1 MPASSLLA
9 DRSEPAPAERKRR
22 TARLLEQARSV
33 DGAERRRLL
42 DEVILLNIPVALS
55 LAARYRNRGQPLEDL
70 EQVAC
75 LALTHAVRAFRP
87 DRGDDLLVFAMP
99 CILGELRRHFR
110 DTTWT
115 VRPPRR
121 VQELRPRVF
130 AAEERLAQ
138 TLRRPPRP
146 RDLADDLDCEQDEIR
161 EAWHCGDCASPASLD
176 EPLPGRSG
184 TVVDQLA
191 DDEAGYS
198 RSEAI
203 AVLAPACRRLGPRDR
218 KILRMRYYEQ
228 LRQNQIAERLGISQ
242 VQVSRLLRRI
252 LRDLR
257 RSITAGAPRD
267 PAGTSAEAA
276 SAEPTSAVP
285 TSAEAA

>member
-9 DRSEPAPAERKRR
+9 GRTEPVPAERKRR
-22 TARLLEQARSV
+22 TARLLEQAHESR
-33 DGAERRRLL
+33 GAARRRLL
-42 DEVILLNIPVALS
+42 DEVVLLNIPVART

-75 LALTHAVRAFRP
+75 LALTHAVSAFRP

-121 VQELRPRVF
+121 VQELRPRVL

-138 TLRRPPRP
+138 ELRRSPLPRELAE
-146 RDLADDLDCEQDEIR
+146 DLGCDQEEIH
-161 EAWHCGDCASPASLD
+161 EAWGCGDCASPASLD
-176 EPLPGRSG
+176 EALPGRSGG
-184 TVVDQLA
+184 TVVDQLP
-191 DDEAGYS
+191 DDEPGYS

-218 KILRMRYYEQ
+218 TILRLRYYEQ
-228 LRQNQIAERLGISQ
+228 LRQSQIAERLGISQ

-257 RSITAGAPRD
+257 QAITSGGPAGAPAD
-267 PAGTSAEAA
+267 AA
-276 SAEPTSAVP
+276 
-285 TSAEAA
+285 

>member
-1 MPASSLLA
+1 MPASFLLA
-9 DRSEPAPAERKRR
+9 DRPELAPAERKRR
-22 TARLLEQARSV
+22 TARLLDEAQDAR
-33 DGAERRRLL
+33 GAERQRLL
-42 DEVILLNIPVALS
+42 DEVVLLNIPVARS

-75 LALTHAVRAFRP
+75 LALTHAVNAFRP

-138 TLRRPPRP
+138 ELRRPPGP
-146 RDLADDLDCEQDEIR
+146 RELADDLGCDQDEVR
-161 EAWHCGDCASPASLD
+161 EAWQCGDCASPTSLD
-176 EPLPGRSG
+176 EVLPGTDSA
-184 TVVDQLA
+184 TVVDQIA
-191 DDEAGYS
+191 DDERGYS

-228 LRQNQIAERLGISQ
+228 LRQTQIAERLGISQ
-242 VQVSRLLRRI
+242 VQVSRLLHRI

-257 RSITAGAPRD
+257 RSITTGDAPGT
-267 PAGTSAEAA
+267 PAGTSVDAA
-276 SAEPTSAVP
+276 
-285 TSAEAA
+285 